1 MPYLKFIK
9 GHTSPTYVQDYLEKS
24 GRALEKDFVNVCEW
38 PSSTWGQEMDA
49 FRATYAKRTGNR
61 TGELTYL
68 HYVLSPDPSDN
79 VTLEELQE
87 FTMEFLERAFE
98 DKFQIA
104 VVYHDDSAMR
114 LANGE
119 KGILHAHFVVNSLNL
134 DDGYRI
140 TRWLNKPKIRE
151 INQLCQQM
159 AKERGWHNFLDQDA
173 EDANQSKDDRKGRL
187 AHDEEREDFEGMA
200 LDERCKDDKT
210 PYITRR
216 TGFYTRT
223 ELDIMEKGLW
233 SWKEDL
239 RCRVRIARELSAT
252 EAEFIEALGLLDV
265 SVETTAKGDYRYRH
279 PEDAAYVSNG
289 YRLGAAYSRRGVR
302 SALDANAQT
311 VSRPRPK
318 TMERARALA
327 ALQAWRVT
335 GDRTIGWAEPNEG
348 LELSDV
354 ASAMEVAR
362 SCRIEKASDW
372 AHAIAEAPSS
382 ADREAAIKARDTMAA
397 LDRIA
402 DSPWASSG
410 VERRLSQMAPEE
422 AAKLVHERYE
432 QIAQDAPRPKRKA
445 ASKKPAT
452 QREAERQTHERNRRS
467 NEGRKS
473 HEGKRRS

>member
-1 MPYLKFIK
+1 
-9 GHTSPTYVQDYLEKS
+9 
-24 GRALEKDFVNVCEW
+24 
-38 PSSTWGQEMDA
+38 
-49 FRATYAKRTGNR
+49 
-61 TGELTYL
+61 
-68 HYVLSPDPSDN
+68 
-79 VTLEELQE
+79 LQ
-87 FTMEFLERAFE
+87 
-98 DKFQIA
+98 
-104 VVYHDDSAMR
+104 V
-114 LANGE
+114 
-119 KGILHAHFVVNSLNL
+119 
-134 DDGYRI
+134 
-140 TRWLNKPKIRE
+140 
-151 INQLCQQM
+151 
-159 AKERGWHNFLDQDA
+159 
-173 EDANQSKDDRKGRL
+173 
-187 AHDEEREDFEGMA
+187 FEGMA
-200 LDERCKDDKT
+200 LDEKGKEDRT

-239 RCRVRIARELSAT
+239 RCRVRIARELSSS
-252 EAEFIEALGLLDV
+252 ESEFVEALGLLDV

-289 YRLGAAYSRRGVR
+289 YRLGADYSRRGVR
-302 SALDANAQT
+302 SALDANAQA

-335 GDRTIGWAEPNEG
+335 GDRTIGWVEPNEG

-452 QREAERQTHERNRRS
+452 QREAERQTYERNRRS
-467 NEGRKS
+467 NEGRTS